1 MKLTGDPAIRVPGT
15 ALTES
20 EDAPA
25 VWVVDG
31 AKKSVSLVQ
40 VRVLR
45 YDAASAV
52 IASGLNDG
60 DIVVTAGVHALR
72 PGQKVRLPEQ
82 AP

>member
-1 MKLTGDPAIRVPGT
+1 
-15 ALTES
+15 
-20 EDAPA
+20 
-25 VWVVDG
+25 
-31 AKKSVSLVQ
+31 
-40 VRVLR
+40 VLR